1 MSRIRGKS
9 GVPTGQLLPFVG
21 QERGE
26 ERGKKGENEEI
37 KSRDVRKGKER
48 KMDWVKRGIR
58 APCGAVYP
66 EEHREER

>member
-1 MSRIRGKS
+1 M
-9 GVPTGQLLPFVG
+9 PFVG
-21 QERGE
+21 QRKGER
-26 ERGKKGENEEI
+26 KKGEKIAHKKQGCKE
-37 KSRDVRKGKER
+37 RKGKER

>member
-1 MSRIRGKS
+1 M
-9 GVPTGQLLPFVG
+9 PFVG
-21 QERGE
+21 QGER
-26 ERGKKGENEEI
+26 ERKKGEKKDI

-66 EEHREER
+66 EEHKEER

>member
-1 MSRIRGKS
+1 M
-9 GVPTGQLLPFVG
+9 PFVG
-21 QERGE
+21 QGGRKRGAKEGGEIEHKKQGCKER
-26 ERGKKGENEEI
+26 K
-37 KSRDVRKGKER
+37 VKER